1 MRIILFVI
9 LTLVFLGCRHE
20 IENPKWD
27 VDIIFPILNSQI
39 DLNNISIDSNLLIDN
54 NDDGYLSLIYSESIL
69 DINLDSM
76 IKIDAIADEKT
87 HTLDSTTFKDVII
100 TDTATIGETI
110 NDIPFGTV
118 LFPNGTTNSIPSLT
132 GVVNEDTIN
141 IDASEYFQTM
151 TLFKGNL
158 IIEFINNYPTD
169 ISNVQ
174 LSLINSVNQNLIAN
188 FTFPLV
194 PTGST
199 VSDSV
204 SVAGKTLDENLLAI
218 IHNMDIDAS
227 NGPVFINYDDAI
239 ITKVVLSDIGITQAT
254 AIFPEQQLTE
264 TLKEHT
270 FDFNRVEIKEIGIK
284 NGKVTIYVLSTLPNG
299 KMIYN
304 IPSLKKDGVSFT
316 SGEMFIPEAT
326 SNNLTAFEFD
336 FEGYTLD
343 LTGQEERLGGD
354 TINTIYTEAYTFID
368 STGLLETINYQDSFY
383 SYVDFN
389 ITPEY
394 AIGYLG
400 QDTISFGPE
409 IKKFNFFNNISSN
422 FLSLEKANL
431 EIEFNNYIGADLAI
445 QIKDFEISNSNSNVN
460 YSNLIDNNGNNVVNN
475 LYNLERATLTTNSL
489 PINSKKTSIFID
501 ANEIIEILP
510 NNLIASGSLYLN
522 PNGNL
527 GQIDFLYPDYP
538 PETNIKFDVP
548 LNINT
553 KELTLI
559 DTSEINFPS
568 NNNFDISSLYLN
580 INNGFPFSANIKLIS
595 LDSENNVLDTI
606 KYENTILPGLL
617 SNQNNNINPQQTII
631 EIDASKIQQ
640 ASKLIT
646 VFTLSTIPAN
656 QHIKIY
662 DFYSI
667 KFLIS
672 AIINQK
678 LND

>member
-1 MRIILFVI
+1 MRPLVSSLLEAGEQSDFKKWLSKQLVDNGVKITSSSRGGLHIRFAMQGQLADFQKYFKPLGIDVQESPTTISGTFDTFI
-9 LTLVFLGCRHE
+9 LTMKEDNG
-20 IENPKWD
+20 
-27 VDIIFPILNSQI
+27 II
-39 DLNNISIDSNLLIDN
+39 
-54 NDDGYLSLIYSESIL
+54 
-69 DINLDSM
+69 
-76 IKIDAIADEKT
+76 K
-87 HTLDSTTFKDVII
+87 V
-100 TDTATIGETI
+100 
-110 NDIPFGTV
+110 
-118 LFPNGTTNSIPSLT
+118 GTT
-132 GVVNEDTIN
+132 
-141 IDASEYFQTM
+141 
-151 TLFKGNL
+151 
-158 IIEFINNYPTD
+158 
-169 ISNVQ
+169 
-174 LSLINSVNQNLIAN
+174 
-188 FTFPLV
+188 
-194 PTGST
+194 
-199 VSDSV
+199 
-204 SVAGKTLDENLLAI
+204 
-218 IHNMDIDAS
+218 
-227 NGPVFINYDDAI
+227 
-239 ITKVVLSDIGITQAT
+239 
-254 AIFPEQQLTE
+254 
-264 TLKEHT
+264 
-270 FDFNRVEIKEIGIK
+270 
-284 NGKVTIYVLSTLPNG
+284 LPW
-299 KMIYN
+299 
-304 IPSLKKDGVSFT
+304 V
-316 SGEMFIPEAT
+316 
-326 SNNLTAFEFD
+326 
-336 FEGYTLD
+336 
-343 LTGQEERLGGD
+343 
-354 TINTIYTEAYTFID
+354 
-368 STGLLETINYQDSFY
+368 
-383 SYVDFN
+383 
-389 ITPEY
+389 
-394 AIGYLG
+394 
-400 QDTISFGPE
+400 
-409 IKKFNFFNNISSN
+409 
-422 FLSLEKANL
+422 
-431 EIEFNNYIGADLAI
+431 NNYIGADLAI
-445 QIKDFEISNSNSNVN
+445 QIKDFEISNSNSNIN

-475 LYNLERATLTTNSL
+475 LYNLERAILTTNSL

-646 VFTLSTIPAN
+646 VFTLSTVPAN

-672 AIINQK
+672 AVINQK

>member
-1 MRIILFVI
+1 
-9 LTLVFLGCRHE
+9 
-20 IENPKWD
+20 
-27 VDIIFPILNSQI
+27 
-39 DLNNISIDSNLLIDN
+39 
-54 NDDGYLSLIYSESIL
+54 
-69 DINLDSM
+69 
-76 IKIDAIADEKT
+76 
-87 HTLDSTTFKDVII
+87 
-100 TDTATIGETI
+100 
-110 NDIPFGTV
+110 
-118 LFPNGTTNSIPSLT
+118 
-132 GVVNEDTIN
+132 
-141 IDASEYFQTM
+141 
-151 TLFKGNL
+151 
-158 IIEFINNYPTD
+158 
-169 ISNVQ
+169 
-174 LSLINSVNQNLIAN
+174 
-188 FTFPLV
+188 
-194 PTGST
+194 
-199 VSDSV
+199 
-204 SVAGKTLDENLLAI
+204 
-218 IHNMDIDAS
+218 
-227 NGPVFINYDDAI
+227 
-239 ITKVVLSDIGITQAT
+239 
-254 AIFPEQQLTE
+254 
-264 TLKEHT
+264 
-270 FDFNRVEIKEIGIK
+270 
-284 NGKVTIYVLSTLPNG
+284 
-299 KMIYN
+299 MIYN

-336 FEGYTLD
+336 FEGYILD
-343 LTGQEERLGGD
+343 LTGQEGRLGGD

-501 ANEIIEILP
+501 ANDIIEILP

-595 LDSENNVLDTI
+595 LDSKNNVLDTI

-617 SNQNNNINPQQTII
+617 
-631 EIDASKIQQ
+631 
-640 ASKLIT
+640 
-646 VFTLSTIPAN
+646 V
-656 QHIKIY
+656 IKI
-662 DFYSI
+662 I
-667 KFLIS
+667 ILIHS
-672 AIINQK
+672 KQ
-678 LND
+678 